1 MSQGE
6 GGQHLPDFLDLVLT
20 RAFSIGHESQGI
32 LYIQVIKKKLF
43 VGYKKLFYIKIFF
56 NAKFVY
62 IKNLFIKKII

>member
-32 LYIQVIKKKLF
+32 LYILIIKKKLF
-43 VGYKKLFYIKIFF
+43 IRYKKYSILKYFLTQNSFILKI
-56 NAKFVY
+56 V
-62 IKNLFIKKII
+62 